1 MKRPATATVVVVLV
15 ILLATAAIVAAV
27 GLGTDGATAITV
39 GDQKL
44 SKQSFNDELNDWAD
58 FEASKARSTDGSV
71 TATAGSTITT
81 QTIYEMLATSYLDR
95 TGGKVTAADRKTA
108 ADSVAGSADF
118 KQASQSFRDRY
129 LRRQATFA
137 ALTRLVGTDDQGTTE
152 LRVLRREARR
162 TGVSVA
168 AAYGRF
174 APVSVRVVP
183 YPTPFT
189 PTTSAQG

>member
-118 KQASQSFRDRY
+118 KQASQSLRDRY

>member
-58 FEASKARSTDGSV
+58 FAASKARSTDGSV

-81 QTIYEMLATSYLDR
+81 QTIYEMLADSYLER
-95 TGGKVTAADRKTA
+95 TGEKVTAADRKTA

-129 LRRQATFA
+129 LMRQATFA

>member
-168 AAYGRF
+168 PAYGRF

>member
-39 GDQKL
+39 GDTKL
-44 SKQSFNDELNDWAD
+44 SQQAFNDELSDWAD
-58 FEASKARSTDGSV
+58 FEASQARSTAGAV
-71 TATAGSTITT
+71 TATASATITT
-81 QTIYEMLATSYLDR
+81 QTVYEMLANSYLER
-95 TGGKVTAADRKTA
+95 TGERVTAADRTTA
-108 ADSVAGSADF
+108 DDSVAGSAEF
-118 KQASQSFRDRY
+118 EQASQSFRDRY
-129 LRRQATFA
+129 LERQATFA

-174 APVSVRVVP
+174 APLKVRVVP

-189 PTTSAQG
+189 PSQG

>member
-129 LRRQATFA
+129 LRR
-137 ALTRLVGTDDQGTTE
+137 RSP
-152 LRVLRREARR
+152 R
-162 TGVSVA
+162 
-168 AAYGRF
+168 
-174 APVSVRVVP
+174 
-183 YPTPFT
+183 
-189 PTTSAQG
+189 